1 MNYLDLADA
10 LCDAG
15 YEVDYDT
22 GLVDYRSMGSPELLI
37 TLYALDKL
45 EIHHD
50 LDGRP
55 EYYIPHLAVCDMQ
68 SYCDQFP
75 NDPQCKCYDV

>member
-15 YEVDYDT
+15 YDVDYDT
-22 GLVDYRSMGSPELLI
+22 GHIGYSAIGSTELLI
-37 TLYALDKL
+37 SLYALDKL

-50 LDGRP
+50 LDGKT
-55 EYYIPHLAVCDMQ
+55 EFYIPHLAVCDMQ

-75 NDPQCKCYDV
+75 DDPQCKCYDV

>member
-10 LCDAG
+10 LNDAG

-22 GLVDYRSMGSPELLI
+22 GLVDYRSIGSSELLI